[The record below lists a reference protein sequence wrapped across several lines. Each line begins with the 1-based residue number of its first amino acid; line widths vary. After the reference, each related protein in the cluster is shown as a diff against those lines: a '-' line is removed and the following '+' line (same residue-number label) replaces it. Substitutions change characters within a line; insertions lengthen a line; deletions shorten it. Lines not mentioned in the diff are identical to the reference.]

1 MQLPIPT
8 DMRASKHY
16 FILFD
21 MHAGFS
27 HSPGMANILS
37 IEKQTMAIHA
47 LAEGN
52 SIRSIRSIRSIE
64 RMTGIHR
71 DTIMR
76 LGVKVGEACASLLDE
91 KMQNLELG
99 SIEVDEI
106 WGFIGKK
113 QKQVTRADDRHLVGD
128 VWTYIALDVKTKL
141 IPSYFIGKRDAY
153 HTNAFMMDLSA
164 RVKNRVQLSSDSLA
178 SYAAAVE
185 RGFGSGVD
193 YGQIVKTYATDERYP
208 QGKYSPAEVVSVAK
222 TAIMGTPNHA
232 EICTSHIEKQNH
244 TLRMHCRRLTRLTN
258 AFSKKLT
265 NFKAAIGLNFAYYNF
280 VKTHGAIRCTPA
292 MAAGIM
298 PSALTVRDLVE
309 MAQ

>member
-1 MQLPIPT
+1 
-8 DMRASKHY
+8 
-16 FILFD
+16 
-21 MHAGFS
+21 
-27 HSPGMANILS
+27 
-37 IEKQTMAIHA
+37 MAIHA

-52 SIRSIRSIRSIE
+52 SIRSIE

-76 LGVKVGEACASLLDE
+76 LGVKVGQACQTLLDE
-91 KMQNLELG
+91 KMQNLELD

-113 QKQVTRADDRHLVGD
+113 QKNVTRCDDKHLVGD
-128 VWTYIALDVKTKL
+128 VWTYIALDVQTKL
-141 IPSYFIGKRDAY
+141 IPSHIVGKRDHF
-153 HTNAFMMDLSA
+153 HTHAFMYDLSS
-164 RVKNRVQLSSDSLA
+164 RVKNRVQISSDSLNLYA
-178 SYAAAVE
+178 SAVE
-185 RGFGSGVD
+185 RGFDAGVD
-193 YGQIVKTYATDERYP
+193 YAQIVKTYASDERYP
-208 QGKYSPAEVVSVAK
+208 QGKYNAPEVVSVEK
-222 TAIMGTPNHA
+222 TVIMGSPR
-232 EICTSHIEKQNH
+232 ESLISTSHVEKQNH

-258 AFSKKLT
+258 AFSKKLE

-309 MAQ
+309 MVQ

>member
-1 MQLPIPT
+1 
-8 DMRASKHY
+8 
-16 FILFD
+16 
-21 MHAGFS
+21 
-27 HSPGMANILS
+27 MANNLPL
-37 IEKQTMAIHA
+37 EKQTMAIHA

-52 SIRSIRSIRSIE
+52 SIRSIE

-76 LGVKVGEACASLLDE
+76 LGVKVGQACQTLLDE

-106 WGFIGKK
+106 WGLIGKK
-113 QKQVTRADDRHLVGD
+113 QKNVRRSDDKLLVGD
-128 VWTYIALDVKTKL
+128 VWTYIALDVQTKL
-141 IPSYFIGKRDAY
+141 IPSYIVGKRDAY
-153 HTNAFMMDLSA
+153 HTNAFMFDLSA
-164 RVKNRVQLSSDSLA
+164 RIKNRVQISSDA
-178 SYAAAVE
+178 MQSYASAVE
-185 RGFGSGVD
+185 RGFGAGVD
-193 YGQIVKTYATDERYP
+193 YAQIVKTYASDDRYP
-208 QGKYSPAEVVSVAK
+208 QGKYSAPEVVSVEKSVVIGSPREAL
-222 TAIMGTPNHA
+222 IS
-232 EICTSHIEKQNH
+232 TSHVEKQNH

-258 AFSKKLT
+258 AFSKKLE

-298 PSALTVRDLVE
+298 PSALTVRNLVE

>member
-1 MQLPIPT
+1 
-8 DMRASKHY
+8 
-16 FILFD
+16 
-21 MHAGFS
+21 
-27 HSPGMANILS
+27 MANILPL
-37 IEKQTMAIHA
+37 EKQTMAIHA

-52 SIRSIRSIRSIE
+52 SIRSIE

-76 LGVKVGEACASLLDE
+76 LGVKVGQACQTLLDE
-91 KMQNLELG
+91 KMQNLSLG

-113 QKQVTRADDRHLVGD
+113 QKNVTRADDKRLVGD
-128 VWTYIALDVKTKL
+128 VWTYIALDVETKL
-141 IPSYFIGKRDAY
+141 IPSFIVGKRDAY
-153 HTNAFMMDLSA
+153 HTNAFMFDLSA
-164 RVKNRVQLSSDSLA
+164 RIKNRVQISSDSLQ

-193 YGQIVKTYATDERYP
+193 YGQIVKTYASDERYP
-208 QGKYSPAEVVSVAK
+208 QGKYSAPEVVAVEK
-222 TAIMGTPNHA
+222 TVIMGAPREA
-232 EICTSHIEKQNH
+232 LISTSHVEKQNH

-258 AFSKKLT
+258 AFSKKLE

-292 MAAGIM
+292 QAAGVM